1 MSIHT
6 IEYRGYALS
15 AYPRQEFPL
24 HRDPYAKGQRQFSC
38 IVRIDPMPAGRVKAG
53 RYSTSFGTVSPTNE
67 DDAVDLA
74 MQYAKDIVDGKVQ
87 ATEL

>member
-1 MSIHT
+1 MSIPT
-6 IEYRGYALS
+6 IKYRGYALS

-24 HRDPYAKGQRQFSC
+24 HRDPYAKGPRQFSC
-38 IVRIDPMPAGRVKAG
+38 IVRVDPMPAAAVKAG
-53 RYSTSFGTVSPTNE
+53 RYSTVFGTASPTNE

-74 MQYAKDIVDGKVQ
+74 MQYGKDIIDGKVQ

>member
-1 MSIHT
+1 MSIPT

-24 HRDPYAKGQRQFSC
+24 HRDPYAKGPRQFSC
-38 IVRIDPMPAGRVKAG
+38 IVRIDPIPAAGVKAG
-53 RYSTSFGTVSPTNE
+53 RYSTLFGTASPTNE

-74 MQYAKDIVDGKVQ
+74 MQYGKDIIDGKVQ